1 MQLLELR
8 HSDDS
13 VSGDRF
19 AARYGVDVLAMEE
32 LRRELEQ
39 TRARAAAAEDGQRQ
53 AQARVA
59 SLTTALEDARR
70 RSGKQWVA
78 TDRTNA
84 DPALSS
90 SPASWAR
97 AALKLDSPELEGRS
111 GREPQPEPE
120 PEPQPSLEPEMQ
132 LLLRSVD
139 KDMPLP
145 LQELCRRL
153 VAGELSLEQAKV
165 CTLRYRPLDPL
176 PTCGPHTRTVSLFLC
191 HW

>member
-8 HSDDS
+8 HSGDS

-19 AARYGVDVLAMEE
+19 AVRCGADVLAMEE

-59 SLTTALEDARR
+59 SLTKALEDTRR
-70 RSGKQWVA
+70 RFGKQWVA
-78 TDRTNA
+78 SDRTNA
-84 DPALSS
+84 DPAPSS

-97 AALKLDSPELEGRS
+97 AALKLGSPELQGRT
-111 GREPQPEPE
+111 GREPEPE

-132 LLLRSVD
+132 LLLRSLD
-139 KDMPLP
+139 EDMPLP
-145 LQELCRRL
+145 MQELCRRL
-153 VAGELSLEQAKV
+153 VAGDLSLEEAKV
-165 CTLRYRPLDPL
+165 CTRRWLALYPLR
-176 PTCGPHTRTVSLFLC
+176 T
-191 HW
+191 

>member
-97 AALKLDSPELEGRS
+97 AALKLDSPELDGRS
-111 GREPQPEPE
+111 RREPQPEPE

-165 CTLRYRPLDPL
+165 CTLR
-176 PTCGPHTRTVSLFLC
+176 
-191 HW
+191 